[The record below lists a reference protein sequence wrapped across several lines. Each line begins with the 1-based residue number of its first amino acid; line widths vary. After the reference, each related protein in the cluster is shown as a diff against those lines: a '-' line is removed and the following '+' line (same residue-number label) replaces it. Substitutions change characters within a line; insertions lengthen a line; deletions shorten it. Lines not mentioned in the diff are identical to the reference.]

1 MADMN
6 TPEHPRAFVIGWPIS
21 HSRSP
26 LIHNYW
32 LKSLGLPGSYEKTAV
47 PPEALEEFLGSLNE
61 QGLVGGNVTLPHKEG
76 AFALCAKTSPSAQAL
91 QAVNT
96 VWMEAG
102 ELCGDNTD
110 VVGFLASL
118 DADMPDWD
126 KVCEKAVVLGA
137 GGAARAII
145 AGLIGRGVE
154 HITIVN
160 RSRERAEELAALA
173 HRIRLDQAVAVADY
187 AALPRELSAADL
199 LINTTSL
206 GMRGQPPLEIDLEPL
221 PDHAAVADIVYV
233 PLETALITSAKARGL
248 KTSGGLGMLLHQA
261 VPGFERWFG
270 KKPVVT
276 SALRALVEADIR
288 GGS

>member
-1 MADMN
+1 MN
-6 TPEHPRAFVIGWPIS
+6 TPQSPRAFVIGWPIS

-32 LKSLGLPGSYEKTAV
+32 LQSLGLAGSYEKIAV
-47 PPEALEEFLGSLNE
+47 PPEALGGFLSSLNE
-61 QGLVGGNVTLPHKEG
+61 QGFAGGNVTLPHKEG

-96 VWMEAG
+96 VWMEEG

-118 DADMPDWD
+118 DADVGGWD
-126 KVCEKAVVLGA
+126 KICEKAVVLGA

-145 AGLIGRGVE
+145 AALIGRKVR

-160 RSRERAEELAALA
+160 RSTDRANELVALA
-173 HRIRLDQAVAVADY
+173 HHIRPDQTVTVADY
-187 AALPRELSAADL
+187 AALPRELADADL
-199 LINTTSL
+199 LVNTTSL
-206 GMRGQPPLEIDLEPL
+206 GMQNQPPLDVDLTAL
-221 PDHAAVADIVYV
+221 PDRAAVADIIYV
-233 PLETALITSAKARGL
+233 PLETALIASAKARGL
-248 KTSGGLGMLLHQA
+248 KISGGLGMLLHQA

-270 KKPVVT
+270 KKPEVT
-276 SALRALVEADIR
+276 PALRALVEADIR